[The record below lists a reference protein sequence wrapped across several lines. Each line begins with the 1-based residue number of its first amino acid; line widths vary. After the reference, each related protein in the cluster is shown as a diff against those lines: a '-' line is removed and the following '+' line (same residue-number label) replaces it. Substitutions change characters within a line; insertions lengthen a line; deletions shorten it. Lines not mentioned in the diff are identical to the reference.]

1 MSRIEPTDRGLAGA
15 LFTPLS
21 WLYGAG
27 VRARLALYGAGLLTS
42 EKVEGVRV
50 VGIGNLTVGGTGKT
64 PVAIMLASMLEKP
77 AIVSRGYG
85 RASAEP
91 VQVVNDGKGNVAPYP
106 DAADEALVCAAA
118 LPAVPVICAPRRVE
132 GIRAARGLFGAKT
145 AILDDAF
152 SHLAAARGKNIL
164 LVDALDPFG
173 GEKLLPAGRLREPLS
188 SARRADA
195 VLITRA
201 NMADKDTV
209 AGIRLRLA
217 PLLRPDTPVFE
228 CAIAAESVVAP
239 SGETLAADIILGG
252 AAVTLVSGIAKPE
265 QFEKTVKAFGADVA
279 RHHIFADHHRFTDA
293 ELEAVTGGLLLTTQK
308 DAARMPEKQRRRF
321 HLLTLRA
328 AVREGAAFAAWLN
341 INN

>member
-27 VRARLALYGAGLLTS
+27 VRARLALYGAGLLS
-42 EKVEGVRV
+42 PEKVGGVRV
-50 VGIGNLTVGGTGKT
+50 IGIGNLTVGGTGKT

-91 VQVVNDGKGNVAPYP
+91 VQVVSDGKGNMAPYP

-118 LPAVPVICAPRRVE
+118 LPRIPVICAPRRVE
-132 GIRAARGLFGAKT
+132 GIRAARDRFGAKT

-152 SHLAAARGKNIL
+152 SHVATTRDRDIL
-164 LVDALDPFG
+164 LVDAFDPFG

-201 NMADKDTV
+201 NMTDENTA
-209 AGIRLRLA
+209 AQIRLRLST
-217 PLLRPDTPVFE
+217 LLRPDTPVFG
-228 CAIAAESVVAP
+228 CAIAAESVITP
-239 SGETLAADIILGG
+239 SGETHAAGNILGG
-252 AAVTLVSGIAKPE
+252 AAVTLVSGIARPK
-265 QFEKTVKAFGADVA
+265 QFEDGVKGFGATVA

-293 ELEAVTGGLLLTTQK
+293 DLEAVAGGLLLTTQK

-328 AVREGAAFAAWLN
+328 TVSEGAAFAAWLN
-341 INN
+341 S

>member
-1 MSRIEPTDRGLAGA
+1 MIRIEPTDRGLAGA

-27 VRARLALYGAGLLTS
+27 VRARLALYGAGLIPS
-42 EKVEGVRV
+42 EKIEGVRIV
-50 VGIGNLTVGGTGKT
+50 SIGNLTVGGTGKT

-91 VQVVNDGKGNVAPYP
+91 VQVVSDGKETIAPYP
-106 DAADEALVCAAA
+106 GAADEALVCAAA
-118 LPAVPVICAPRRVE
+118 LPQVPVICSPRRVD
-132 GIRAARGLFGAKT
+132 GIRAARGRFGAKT
-145 AILDDAF
+145 VILDDAF
-152 SHLAAARGKNIL
+152 SHLAAARDKNIL

-201 NMADKDTV
+201 NMAEADAV
-209 AGIRLRLA
+209 ARIRHRLA

-228 CAIAAESVVAP
+228 CAIAAETVITP
-239 SGETLAADIILGG
+239 SGETRAADTALRGTAVTLLSGIARPGQFEESVKRFG
-252 AAVTLVSGIAKPE
+252 AAVT
-265 QFEKTVKAFGADVA
+265 
-279 RHHIFADHHRFTDA
+279 RHHVFADHHRFTDA
-293 ELEAVTGGLLLTTQK
+293 ELEAVSGGLLLTTQK
-308 DAARMPEKQRRRF
+308 DAARMPEKQRQRF
-321 HLLTLRA
+321 HLLTVRA
-328 AVREGAAFAAWLN
+328 AVREAAAFAAWLN
-341 INN
+341 S